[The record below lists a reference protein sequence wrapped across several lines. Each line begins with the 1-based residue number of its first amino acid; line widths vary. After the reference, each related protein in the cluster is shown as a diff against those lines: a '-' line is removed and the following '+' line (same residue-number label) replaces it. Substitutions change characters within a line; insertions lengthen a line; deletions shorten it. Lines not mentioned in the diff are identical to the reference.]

1 MYWMSI
7 EVLNGA
13 FPATRWQDAHDQYL
27 IEAALTHGATNWSWL
42 VRDWGLIFEVEF
54 ADEDAW
60 LRFRGL
66 PAVQAA
72 LDAVPDP
79 VNGLL
84 IYPGRGGGAGATAPR
99 RPRPAAGAGMVALPE
114 PGDDPVLDLT
124 QAEHADAAA
133 GPFPACLAAG

>member
-1 MYWMSI
+1 MSI

-54 ADEDAW
+54 TDEDAW

-84 IYPGRGGGAGATAPR
+84 IYPGRGGSAGRVVPR
-99 RPRPAAGAGMVALPE
+99 RPRPRAGGGAAALPI
-114 PGDDPVLDLT
+114 PVDELL
-124 QAEHADAAA
+124 A
-133 GPFPACLAAG
+133 GPPPDPRHPAGDLLPG